1 MSICVSIALIS
12 LNLSVG
18 MTHYFLLLWWCVGT
32 TATFTLHCTH
42 AVFSINVFALQMNV
56 FMYAHLHSYLS
67 RACFV
72 ELHSSPIFSAHT
84 YTLYPKRLSL
94 KDSVRVM
101 TSQKVQEIVFPARH
115 QNDSCFCAFVC
126 ARALTV
132 DWKQTLCVPH
142 SMTWPSVILL
152 QPAEIAEKA
161 VNPQKSHEWH
171 IYPGLP
177 HLNRCKVV

>member
-1 MSICVSIALIS
+1 MSLCVSIALIF

-42 AVFSINVFALQMNV
+42 FYKCVCITNECIHVCPSTFLFIQGLFC
-56 FMYAHLHSYLS
+56 
-67 RACFV
+67 RAT
-72 ELHSSPIFSAHT
+72 SQSNFSART
-84 YTLYPKRLSL
+84 YTQYPKRLSL

-101 TSQKVQEIVFPARH
+101 TSQKVQEIVFTAQH

-126 ARALTV
+126 VRELPV

-142 SMTWPSVILL
+142 SMRWPSVILL
-152 QPAEIAEKA
+152 QRAETAEKA

-171 IYPGLP
+171 IYPALP
-177 HLNRCKVV
+177 HLNRCKV